1 MRIHEGFFCRLQEPG
16 TAASH
21 SSGSSMTHKSLF
33 KEAAQRIVQLGQ
45 MSDSP
50 PQTAGQTTSTG
61 APGAEGSR
69 PARAMTYPVGTAASR
84 GPLLDTLHGD
94 R

>member
-16 TAASH
+16 KAASH

-50 PQTAGQTTSTG
+50 PQTAGQTTSIG
-61 APGAEGSR
+61 APGADGSR
-69 PARAMTYPVGTAASR
+69 SARAITYPVGTAANHR
-84 GPLLDTLHGD
+84 PLLDTLNGD